1 MALAAAAHEP
11 PIGDR
16 VKSVRDYID
25 ETPVWPDGTTLA
37 STPMTAMQWRIW
49 WLAAA
54 GQVLRGAHRF
64 YDRRLDATDR
74 AGV

>member
-1 MALAAAAHEP
+1 MALGAAAHEP

-37 STPMTAMQWRIW
+37 SDDGDAVAHLVAR
-49 WLAAA
+49 
-54 GQVLRGAHRF
+54 GRGASSSRGSSF
-64 YDRRLDATDR
+64 L
-74 AGV
+74 